1 MPQESGVLG
10 IYGGTFDPV
19 HFGHL
24 RLAEEARQNL
34 ELCEVRWIPTGD
46 PRHRPPPEVGAQ
58 QRLDMVRLAL
68 ASNPAFT
75 LDSSEV
81 EQQSPSYTVPTLER
95 LRTELGG
102 HRPLVLLLG
111 ADAFA
116 GLVSWHRWR
125 DLFTLAHI
133 GLSHRPGVFLDSSSL
148 PSGLAQEYCQ
158 RQQDNADCL
167 RESPAGCIVP
177 FAMTQLAI
185 SATAI
190 RTCLQQGES
199 PRYLLPDTVI
209 DYIRRHKLYRK
220 L

>member
-34 ELCEVRWIPTGD
+34 GLSEVRWIPAGD
-46 PRHRPPPEVGAQ
+46 PRHRPSPEVGAQ
-58 QRLDMVRLAL
+58 HRLAMVRLAL
-68 ASNPAFT
+68 ADNPTFT

-95 LRTELGG
+95 LRSELGG

-116 GLVSWHRWR
+116 GLVAWHRWR

-133 GLSHRPGVFLDSSSL
+133 GLSHRPGVHLDSASL
-148 PSGLAQEYCQ
+148 PSGLAQEYCR
-158 RQQDNADCL
+158 RQQDSPDRL

-199 PRYLLPDTVI
+199 PRYLLPDTVM